1 MNNLLQPRI
10 WPSSLASSDVGPCD
24 VPFRYA
30 SETNTAVPR
39 DELSGGTL
47 IFVVSRQQFMKY
59 PGYGHK
65 TIFSIMGK
73 MPMELL
79 QKFHPAFLACTATG
93 REIGFVHIAYIFSRV
108 INFVNFRTYCDG
120 VMSSSLID

>member
-30 SETNTAVPR
+30 SETNTLRLP
-39 DELSGGTL
+39 GGTP

-73 MPMELL
+73 IPMELL

-108 INFVNFRTYCDG
+108 INVVNFRTYCDE
-120 VMSSSLID
+120 VMYSSLID